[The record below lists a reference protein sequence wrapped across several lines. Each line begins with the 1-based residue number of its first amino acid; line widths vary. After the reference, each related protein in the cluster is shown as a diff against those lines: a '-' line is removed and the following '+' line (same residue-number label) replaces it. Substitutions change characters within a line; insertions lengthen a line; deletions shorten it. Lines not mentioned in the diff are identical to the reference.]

1 MNHQALGENFSMD
14 EYLEASFNLKK
25 ETLGLYQKIISEYP
39 DEKVRYKKIYCC
51 NFINLYYYI
60 LIKK

>member
-1 MNHQALGENFSMD
+1 MNNNQEVDENFSMD

-39 DEKVRYKKIYCC
+39 DEKVR
-51 NFINLYYYI
+51 FIIFLI
-60 LIKK
+60 L